1 MHVLSLICISLEI
14 MMGTIEGLMDKKKK
28 KLF

>member
-1 MHVLSLICISLEI
+1 MHVLSLICISIEI

-28 KLF
+28 NYV